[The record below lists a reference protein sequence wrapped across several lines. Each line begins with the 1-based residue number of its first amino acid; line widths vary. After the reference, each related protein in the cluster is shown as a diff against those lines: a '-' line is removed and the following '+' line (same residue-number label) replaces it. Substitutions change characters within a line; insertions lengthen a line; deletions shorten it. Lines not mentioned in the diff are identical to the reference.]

1 MFYEINSTTISCE
14 GLILKVLVHGI
25 NYSPELTG
33 IGKYT
38 GEMGPWFADNGAE
51 VKVVTSPP
59 YYPNWAVSYG
69 YQNRYQRE
77 VIEGVEVIRCPL
89 YVPKTPS
96 ILLRLIH
103 LVSFSVTS
111 FFVMLMQIF
120 WKPDVI
126 VVIAPSLM
134 CAPIALLVAQC
145 CGAKT
150 VLHIQDFE
158 IDAMF
163 GLQMMK
169 SARGRRVKIAAACE
183 RWFFQRFD
191 QVSTISYSMM
201 RLAISK
207 GVDVSQMLFTPN
219 WVDTTFVS
227 PDASGAR
234 FREKFGITDAQKV
247 VLYSGNIGRKQGLSM
262 VLEAAA
268 CYGHDVNVQFVI
280 IGNGS
285 HKAELAQQAKR
296 LALTNVQFGDLVPY
310 EDLPELLAMADV
322 HLVVQQKGA
331 ADVVLPSKLTSIL
344 ALGGHALITAEQGT
358 ELAILVERYS
368 GIAGL
373 VEPEDLEAFV
383 EGLDL
388 LLALESR
395 TVNHVARDYAVNKLS
410 KDAVLKTFFSHLKKL
425 GGFQEITNPS

>member
-1 MFYEINSTTISCE
+1 
-14 GLILKVLVHGI
+14 LIYGI
-25 NYSPELTG
+25 NYGPELTG

-38 GEMGPWFADNGAE
+38 GEMAPCFSEFGAD
-51 VKVVTSPP
+51 VRVVTSPP
-59 YYPNWAVSYG
+59 YYPNWAMSYG
-69 YQNRYQRE
+69 YKNRYQRQN
-77 VIEGVEVIRCPL
+77 IEGVDVIRCPL
-89 YVPKTPS
+89 YVPKTPGTVS
-96 ILLRLIH
+96 RLIH
-103 LVSFSVTS
+103 LISFSISS
-111 FFVMLMQIF
+111 FFAMIMQVF
-120 WKPDVI
+120 WKPGIII
-126 VVIAPSLM
+126 VVAPSLM
-134 CAPIALLVAQC
+134 CAPAALLVAQC

-169 SARGRRVKIAAACE
+169 SIRGRRVKIAAACE
-183 RWFFQRFD
+183 RWLLQRFD

-201 RLAISK
+201 RRTITK
-207 GVDVSQMLFTPN
+207 GVDASRVLFTPN

-227 PDASGAR
+227 PDTSGAR
-234 FREKFGITDAQKV
+234 YREKFGFTAAQKI

-268 CYGHDVNVQFVI
+268 CYENDANVRFVI

-285 HKAELAQQAKR
+285 HKAELAQQAKK
-296 LALTNVQFGDLVPY
+296 LALMNVHFGDLVPY
-310 EDLPELLAMADV
+310 EDLPELLSMADV

-344 ALGGHALITAEQGT
+344 SLGGHALITAEQGT
-358 ELAILVERYS
+358 ELAILVESYP

-373 VEPEDLEAFV
+373 VEPEDLAAFV

-410 KDAVLKTFFSHLKKL
+410 KDAVLKTFFSHLTKL
-425 GGFQEITNPS
+425 GGFQEITKPS

>member
-1 MFYEINSTTISCE
+1 LKL
-14 GLILKVLVHGI
+14 LIYGI
-25 NYSPELTG
+25 NYAPELTG

-38 GEMGPWFADNGAE
+38 GEMGPWFADVGAD
-51 VKVVTSPP
+51 VRVVTSPP
-59 YYPNWAVSYG
+59 YYPNWAMSCG
-69 YQNRYQRE
+69 YTNRYQRE
-77 VIEGVEVIRCPL
+77 VIGDVDVIRCPL
-89 YVPKTPS
+89 YVPKIPGTLS
-96 ILLRLIH
+96 RLIH

-111 FFVMLMQIF
+111 FFVMLRQIF

-134 CAPIALLVAQC
+134 CAPTALFVAQC
-145 CGAKT
+145 CAAKT

-183 RWFFQRFD
+183 RWLLQRFD

-201 RLAISK
+201 RLAINK
-207 GVDVSQMLFTPN
+207 GVDASQVLFTPN

-227 PDASGAR
+227 PDISGAR
-234 FREKFGITDAQKV
+234 FREKFGFTDAQKV
-247 VLYSGNIGRKQGLSM
+247 VLYSGNIGRKQGLSV

-268 CYGHDVNVQFVI
+268 FYEHDANVQFVI
-280 IGNGS
+280 VGNGS

-296 LALTNVQFGDLVPY
+296 LELTNVQFRDLVPY
-310 EDLPELLAMADV
+310 EDLPELLSMADV

-344 ALGGHALITAEQGT
+344 SLGGYALITAEQGT
-358 ELAILVERYS
+358 ELAILVESYP

-373 VEPEDLEAFV
+373 VEPENLAAFV

-395 TVNHVARDYAVNKLS
+395 AVNHVARDYAVNNLS
-410 KDAVLKTFFSHLKKL
+410 KDAVLKTFFSHLTTL
-425 GGFQEITNPS
+425 GGFQEVTKPS